1 MKNAKELAGE
11 IYDKYGNGDNSSV
24 ELIER
29 DREEVRAE
37 ERRACADRFMIKLE
51 ECIEP
56 LPNKVEGIITGS
68 DIERLYSAILSPEP
82 VEPSEPEVGDIVLW
96 VTRDAPIVQCA
107 NGPLIANFKDNPP
120 KIGPFVIMRRAEV
133 EACIAEEGI

>member
-1 MKNAKELAGE
+1 MTDAIRLAKEVVWNIQAHVLGVAELAN
-11 IYDKYGNGDNSSV
+11 IFT
-24 ELIER
+24 R

-37 ERRACADRFMIKLE
+37 ERKACADRFMIKLE

-82 VEPSEPEVGDIVLW
+82 VEPSESKESAMDDAEWKRISEQVAGNSD
-96 VTRDAPIVQCA
+96 VTPAQWKLLDDYVYSLLRR
-107 NGPLIANFKDNPP
+107 IAK
-120 KIGPFVIMRRAEV
+120 
-133 EACIAEEGI
+133 EGI